1 MRSRNTIGYLAGN
14 IFLIKVGNTMMDHTI
29 MFSKKEFKVGQI
41 VSVGKNLTVEDMSK
55 SIRCY
60 SL

>member
-1 MRSRNTIGYLAGN
+1 
-14 IFLIKVGNTMMDHTI
+14 MMDHTI